1 MQGLLI
7 IIIILLAVVSLGV
20 AIYAF
25 SEAIYSFNVIG
36 RLRIALRQA
45 GLKIPVYPF
54 VTFSL
59 IAGLVVGLMVF
70 LFFGSLAAALMTT
83 AIVAAAPSVFALDK
97 RRRRFRAFLSQLP
110 DALELMVRSLQAG
123 QSFISALQVVATE
136 MPEPIS
142 REFGKAYE
150 EQSLGLNMK
159 SALENL
165 VERVPILDL
174 KLCVTA
180 VLIQREIG
188 GALSDA
194 LRNVSQTI
202 RERSRIERQI
212 RVKSAQAKWPC
223 YAVSAS
229 PFWIFFSIN
238 LVNHSY
244 MKTFYDH
251 EYGVYTLGAGAV
263 MQIAGWLIV
272 QKIVNI
278 QESPSLFLSRRSS
291 NRKRRIRRAL
301 PDALDLMVVCVEA
314 GLDVNAALQRV
325 EREMELVEPAL
336 SEELA
341 VANREIRAGKPRDQA
356 LRDLGARTG
365 VDDIKSLS
373 ATLANT
379 DRLETSTASSLRAF
393 ADSMRKKRRLRVE
406 KLVALATIKLI
417 FPLLLCI
424 FPALMIVLMG
434 PAITEI
440 SDLFRS
446 MGR

>member
-1 MQGLLI
+1 MRGLLI
-7 IIIILLAVVSLGV
+7 VFVILLVVVSLVV

-25 SEAIYSFNVIG
+25 SEAIYSFNVFD

-45 GLKIPVYPF
+45 GLKIAVYPF
-54 VTFSL
+54 VTLSL
-59 IAGLVVGLMVF
+59 IAGLVAGLMAF
-70 LFFGSLAAALMTT
+70 LFSGSLAAALMTA

-136 MPEPIS
+136 MPEPIA
-142 REFGKAYE
+142 REFGMAYE
-150 EQSLGLNMK
+150 EQSLGQNMK

-180 VLIQREIG
+180 ALIHREIG

-238 LVNHSY
+238 LVNPSY
-244 MKTFYDH
+244 MKTFYEH

-278 QESPSLFLSRRSS
+278 QESPSLFLSRRAS
-291 NRKRRIRRAL
+291 N
-301 PDALDLMVVCVEA
+301 
-314 GLDVNAALQRV
+314 
-325 EREMELVEPAL
+325 
-336 SEELA
+336 
-341 VANREIRAGKPRDQA
+341 
-356 LRDLGARTG
+356 
-365 VDDIKSLS
+365 
-373 ATLANT
+373 
-379 DRLETSTASSLRAF
+379 
-393 ADSMRKKRRLRVE
+393 
-406 KLVALATIKLI
+406 
-417 FPLLLCI
+417 
-424 FPALMIVLMG
+424 
-434 PAITEI
+434 
-440 SDLFRS
+440 
-446 MGR
+446 